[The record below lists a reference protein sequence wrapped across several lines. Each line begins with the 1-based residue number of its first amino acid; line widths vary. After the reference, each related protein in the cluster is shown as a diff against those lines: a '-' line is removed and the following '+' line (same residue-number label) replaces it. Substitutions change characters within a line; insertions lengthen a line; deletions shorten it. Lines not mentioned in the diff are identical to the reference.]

1 MYFNYSKFNY
11 TIEVGG
17 SLMLITIT
25 GKSGS
30 GKSFIIKQFTKLNK
44 DIISLDIDKVGH
56 KSLSEPLIQSQ
67 IIKLFGDS
75 VTNDAGIERRKLS
88 NLVFS
93 NPDAMEQLTTITLP
107 WIEQYIDNFIK
118 ANTKKIIIL
127 DWALLPIT
135 KYPQLADYNILVDAP
150 YELRLNRPTK
160 RDNITK
166 AQFELRE
173 QASINYDELDYEV
186 IINTKEEQQIDAKV
200 RKFYEQSIIPR

>member
-1 MYFNYSKFNY
+1 
-11 TIEVGG
+11 
-17 SLMLITIT
+17 MLITIT